1 MYTLEIY
8 RKTDIILYEKNYF
21 QFFNFEHISFIFVSF
36 IFKELASVTFFDTRN
51 IVFIKYNGKYKNMN
65 IWENQPFIMY
75 PNRKYYLQVK
85 IYC

>member
-1 MYTLEIY
+1 MKRTIFSFLILNIY
-8 RKTDIILYEKNYF
+8 HLFLFHSYSKNWP
-21 QFFNFEHISFIFVSF
+21 Q
-36 IFKELASVTFFDTRN
+36 LRFDTRN
-51 IVFIKYNGKYKNMN
+51 IVFIKCNGKYKNMN